1 MKPSL
6 RMVDPVSTAKGGI
19 EAVGALMKVAGDT
32 PEVKEAGKNLGQA
45 AVTLTKTI
53 NNALLP
59 LAALNYGI
67 EKARAYF
74 AERFQ
79 SEMAAKAASIPT
91 DEMVEPKSSVAGPA
105 LQGLAFTHE
114 EPDLKAMYLSL
125 LATAM
130 DKRVSRSA
138 HPAFV
143 EIIRQ
148 IDAAEVPLLRPI
160 LLNPGLQPIVEIR
173 QSLGPT
179 GQFRTLQ
186 RHYVAL
192 SDVHTNDD
200 VELPEFPAMI
210 DNWVRLG
217 LIEVSYDRYITEDR
231 FYAWVENRK
240 LYQEL
245 KATHDREGQSVIYQR
260 GSMIRTAFGVQFAR
274 AVGMFDLSTPAPT
287 AA

>member
-1 MKPSL
+1 M
-6 RMVDPVSTAKGGI
+6 
-19 EAVGALMKVAGDT
+19 
-32 PEVKEAGKNLGQA
+32 
-45 AVTLTKTI
+45 
-53 NNALLP
+53 
-59 LAALNYGI
+59 
-67 EKARAYF
+67 
-74 AERFQ
+74 
-79 SEMAAKAASIPT
+79 
-91 DEMVEPKSSVAGPA
+91 
-105 LQGLAFTHE
+105 
-114 EPDLKAMYLSL
+114 
-125 LATAM
+125 
-130 DKRVSRSA
+130 
-138 HPAFV
+138 
-143 EIIRQ
+143 
-148 IDAAEVPLLRPI
+148 
-160 LLNPGLQPIVEIR
+160 
-173 QSLGPT
+173 
-179 GQFRTLQ
+179 Q